1 MSVNPQTMQ
10 LLLAQRLMQQPQQQ
24 GYGGGQLGPQMQAK
38 QSPTADASQI
48 AQKILLM
55 QALQNG
61 QQPGMAQP
69 QQAPYAGP

>member
-24 GYGGGQLGPQMQAK
+24 AYGGGTAGPQMQA
-38 QSPTADASQI
+38 QQTPMSTASQA
-48 AQKILLM
+48 AQRILLM

-61 QQPGMAQP
+61 QQPAAQTP
-69 QQAPYAGP
+69 QM